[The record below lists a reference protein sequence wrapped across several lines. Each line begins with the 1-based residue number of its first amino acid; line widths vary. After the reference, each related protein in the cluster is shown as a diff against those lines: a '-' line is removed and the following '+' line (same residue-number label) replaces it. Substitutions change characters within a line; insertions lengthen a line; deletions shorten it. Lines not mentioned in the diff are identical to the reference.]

1 MSCLTTDHYAGG
13 MKQHYQVKKCHWWNV
28 DLSVYLH
35 EKTYYIAAV
44 EVEWDYSPNRTWEF
58 ERHQYHEER
67 YLGIYTGEKMQKSK
81 GAACFSEP
89 FLPLGVSR
97 HTFFAYVFLGLT

>member
-1 MSCLTTDHYAGG
+1 M
-13 MKQHYQVKKCHWWNV
+13 
-28 DLSVYLH
+28 DLSMYLH

-67 YLGIYTGEKMQKSK
+67 YFGIYAREKMQKSK
-81 GAACFSEP
+81 GATHFSSEP
-89 FLPLGVSR
+89 FPPPGISR
-97 HTFFAYVFLGLT
+97 HTFSAYVFLGLT